1 MRIVFLSALMTILFV
16 SFANAQERPS
26 ENELIQ
32 AFLKCPEIVSA
43 QKELAG
49 RAEPDTPRIVFYNS
63 MCGVAGCQYSAL
75 VAQKFV
81 RRKADP
87 MTIHI
92 LGLVYVGTKNNIVG
106 VERVEL
112 IPFKELRRLEESSG
126 KR

>member
-1 MRIVFLSALMTILFV
+1 MRIVFLSALMVILFV
-16 SFANAQERPS
+16 PFANAQERPS
-26 ENELIQ
+26 EEELIQ

-49 RAEPDTPRIVFYNS
+49 RAEPDAPKIVLYNS
-63 MCGVAGCQYSAL
+63 ICGAAGCQYSAL

-81 RRKADP
+81 RRRADP

-92 LGLVYVGTKNNIVG
+92 LGFVYVGSKGNILR

-112 IPFKELRRLEESSG
+112 IPFKELKRLEETPR
-126 KR
+126 KK